1 MKRTHHCNELR
12 ADHAG
17 KTVTLVGWVHSR
29 RDLGGLLFIDIRDRE
44 GRTQTVFDPSDLP
57 KEICDQAAALHSES
71 VIEVA
76 GLVRQR
82 PQGTENSKIPTGQVE
97 VMVKQF
103 TVLNHADVLPFP
115 VDDPEIA
122 SKVNE
127 ELRLKYRYLDLR
139 RPEMARNLR
148 LRSKVATATRVYLD
162 DQGFLEVET
171 PTLFKSTPEGAREFL
186 VPSRIHPGQF
196 YALPQSPQQFKQI
209 LMVAGV
215 ERYFQLARCYR
226 DEDLRADR
234 QPEFTQVDIEMSFI
248 DREDLYALIEGL
260 LKRVWKTA
268 LNMDI
273 PTPFKRIS
281 FEEALNRYGIDKPD
295 SRIGMELNDL
305 TDDFRS
311 STFKVFSGTIAAG
324 GVVKAIN
331 AKGLACATQGQIETM
346 TEYAKSFGAKGLAF
360 IKVEGGEWKSPIVKF
375 FSEAEKTALKS
386 KLAIEE
392 GDLILFAADQWLNA
406 CEILGKIRLYCAEV
420 LKSQGKLTIDPTRFD
435 FMWVVEFPLLSFDK
449 EMNRWYSSHHPFTAP
464 VAEDIP
470 LLKTDP
476 KKVRGQH
483 YDVVVNGVEL
493 GGGSIR
499 IHQPD
504 VQKTIFEELLQIP
517 AQETQER
524 FGYMLEAFR
533 YGAPPHGGIALG
545 FDRLV
550 AILCGTTSIR
560 DVIAFPKTAKGTCL
574 MTDSPAP
581 VTPRQLRDLHI
592 DVRAAK
598 KEAPPAAPA
607 V

>member
-12 ADHAG
+12 PAHIG
-17 KTVTLVGWVHSR
+17 QTVTLSGWVHSR
-29 RDLGGLLFIDIRDRE
+29 RDLGGLIFIDVRDRE

-57 KEICDQAAALHSES
+57 KELFTQAASLRSECVVS
-71 VIEVA
+71 IT
-76 GLVRQR
+76 GKVRQR
-82 PQGTENSKIPTGQVE
+82 PAGTNNAKIPTGEVE
-97 VMVKQF
+97 VMAQALE
-103 TVLNHADVLPFP
+103 VLNMAEVLPFP
-115 VDDPEIA
+115 VDDPEVA

-127 ELRLKYRYLDLR
+127 ELRLQYRYLDLR

-148 LRSKVATATRVYLD
+148 VRSKVAIAVRHFMD
-162 DQGFLEVET
+162 GQGFLEVET

-186 VPSRIHPGQF
+186 VPNRREAGTF

-215 ERYFQLARCYR
+215 EKYFQLARCYR

-248 DREDLYALIEGL
+248 DREDIYALIEGL
-260 LKRVWKTA
+260 VKCVWRTA
-268 LNMDI
+268 LNIDI

-295 SRIGMELNDL
+295 TRFAMELA
-305 TDDFRS
+305 DFTEEFRAS
-311 STFKVFSGTIAAG
+311 SFKVFSGAIANG
-324 GVVKAIN
+324 GVVKALN
-331 AKGLACATQGQIETM
+331 AKGLAGATQGQIETM

-360 IKVEGGEWKSPIVKF
+360 IKVEKGEWKSPIVKF
-375 FSEAEKTALKS
+375 FSETEKQALIA
-386 KLAIEE
+386 KLKIEE

-406 CEILGKIRLYCAEV
+406 CEILGKIRLYCEEV
-420 LKSQGKLTIDPTRFD
+420 LKAQGKLVISPDQFN
-435 FMWVVEFPLLSFDK
+435 FLWVIEFPLLGFDR
-449 EMNRWYSSHHPFTAP
+449 EQNRWYSSHHPFTAP
-464 VAEDIP
+464 VGEDIP

-483 YDVVVNGVEL
+483 YDIVVNGVEL

-517 AQETQER
+517 PEETKLR
-524 FGYMLEAFR
+524 FGYMLDAFK

-545 FDRLV
+545 FDRLI
-550 AILCGTTSIR
+550 AILCNTSSIR

-574 MTDSPAP
+574 MTDAP
-581 VTPRQLRDLHI
+581 SQVSPRQLRDLYLE
-592 DVRAAK
+592 VK
-598 KEAPPAAPA
+598 VPQKTPPPPA
-607 V
+607 